1 MFVEI
6 ENLCGNERT
15 GRFLTLF
22 LDFYFSFIMSF
33 FLRLCHKNGP
43 SVMVIL
49 THVKEYNFPSLFLSF
64 FFAKQK
70 TKVGL
75 FNNIVILLRTS
86 VRNFSE
92 TQFLN
97 IFKNSHIN
105 FLGISSQQLPF
116 FEKKLR
122 FLGIK
127 SRACKSQDWVPL
139 SSTPPQFHPPQ
150 FHTKN
155 PSVSHTPKFH
165 TKNPSV
171 RHQKP
176 LSSTFP
182 SVSHQKPPSSTH
194 PSVPHQ
200 KPLSSTHPSVPH

>member
-1 MFVEI
+1 M
-6 ENLCGNERT
+6 
-15 GRFLTLF
+15 
-22 LDFYFSFIMSF
+22 
-33 FLRLCHKNGP
+33 
-43 SVMVIL
+43 
-49 THVKEYNFPSLFLSF
+49 
-64 FFAKQK
+64 
-70 TKVGL
+70 GL

-139 SSTPPQFHPPQ
+139 SSTPPQFNTSVLHKKATRFPPQ
-150 FHTKN
+150 N
-155 PSVSHTPKFH
+155 
-165 TKNPSV
+165 
-171 RHQKP
+171 
-176 LSSTFP
+176 
-182 SVSHQKPPSSTH
+182 

-200 KPLSSTHPSVPH
+200 KPLGSTPKTPHTPQFHTKNSSVQHNGEGVELRGFRCGTEGF